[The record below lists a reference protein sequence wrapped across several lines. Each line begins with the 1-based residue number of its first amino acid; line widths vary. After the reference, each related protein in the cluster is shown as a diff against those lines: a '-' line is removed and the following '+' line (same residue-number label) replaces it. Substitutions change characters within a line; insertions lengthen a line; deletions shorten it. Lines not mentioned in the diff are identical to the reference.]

1 MVETIGDSNLETK
14 VKDPAEPK
22 WTESQ
27 LAEIVDE
34 ARQNV
39 QVADRKYHLKTW
51 PKCFIATELTDW
63 LIKSGH
69 AKDTEEAIELGV
81 ALVDNLFIVH
91 VNRDHNFKNE
101 MLFFRFFEDERDY
114 GHVRRTKDKA
124 GETTYKTWKKLLD
137 GPHAGKEISPEDLKQ
152 LL

>member
-1 MVETIGDSNLETK
+1 MVESIGDSNLEAK
-14 VKDPAEPK
+14 VKDPALPK
-22 WTESQ
+22 WSESQ

-39 QVADRKYHLKTW
+39 QVADRKYHMKTW
-51 PKCFIATELTDW
+51 SKCFIATELTDW
-63 LIKSGH
+63 LKTSGH
-69 AKDTEEAIELGV
+69 AKDTEEAIQLGE

-114 GHVRRTKDKA
+114 GHVRRSKDAEGK
-124 GETTYKTWKKLLD
+124 TTYKTWKKLLD
-137 GPHAGKEISPEDLKQ
+137 GPHAG
-152 LL
+152 